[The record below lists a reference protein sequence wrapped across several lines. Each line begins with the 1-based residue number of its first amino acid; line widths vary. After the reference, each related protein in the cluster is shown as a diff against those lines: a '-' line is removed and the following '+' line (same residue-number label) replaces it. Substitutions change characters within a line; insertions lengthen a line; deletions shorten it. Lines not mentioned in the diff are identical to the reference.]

1 MAVNSLDHCTINTAD
16 LDASV
21 AFYTEVLGLRNGERP
36 PFGFPGAWLYCGDH
50 PVVHLIGGSRRTEA
64 GTGAIDHIAFRAS
77 GLKEYTRRLG
87 ERGIPF
93 KERDVPGQ
101 PLYQLF
107 LEDPDGVTIEINF
120 RDEPPLQR

>member
-1 MAVNSLDHCTINTAD
+1 MAVSSLDHCTINTAD
-16 LDASV
+16 LDSSV
-21 AFYTEVLGLRNGERP
+21 EFYTEILGLRNGERP

-50 PVVHLIGGSRRTEA
+50 PVVHLIGGSRRAEA

-87 ERGIPF
+87 ERGISF

-101 PLYQLF
+101 ALHQLF

-120 RDEPPLQR
+120 RDEAAA

>member
-1 MAVNSLDHCTINTAD
+1 MAVNALDHCTIKTAD

-21 AFYTEVLGLRNGERP
+21 AFYSEILGLRNGLRP
-36 PFGFPGAWLYCGDH
+36 PFGFPGAWLYCGED
-50 PVVHLIGGSRRTEA
+50 PVVHLIGGSRRAEA

-77 GLKEYTRRLG
+77 GLEEYTRRLR

-101 PLYQLF
+101 ALHQVF
-107 LEDPDGVTIEINF
+107 LEDPDGVAIEINF
-120 RDEPPLQR
+120 RDEAPA